1 MTQKILKT
9 TIIVWE
15 GAYST
20 QIDSLSLQSDTQGTT
35 WDQISI
41 CILSGMALNI
51 SKDRQTD

>member
-20 QIDSLSLQSDTQGTT
+20 QIDSLSLPSDTQGNMGP
-35 WDQISI
+35 DFDLYSR
-41 CILSGMALNI
+41 GMALNI